1 MSAYARDYVFQMI
14 VKEDDEP
21 IPAISKERLEE
32 ILVEAE
38 KYPYRE

>member
-21 IPAISKERLEE
+21 IPSMTKEQFEE
-32 ILVEAE
+32 FIAEAE